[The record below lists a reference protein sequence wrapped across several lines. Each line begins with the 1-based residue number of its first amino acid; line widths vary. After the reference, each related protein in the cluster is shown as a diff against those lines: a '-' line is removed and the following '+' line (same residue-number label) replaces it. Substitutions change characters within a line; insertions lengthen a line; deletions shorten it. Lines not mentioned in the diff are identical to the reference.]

1 MTEETLVSLTTTAV
15 TGPTSTSRHTNFGSE
30 VIPADPRVVVAADTG
45 RTSALALAWA
55 ADESLCRGMPMR
67 LVTAFADS
75 HVVDRTRTVEQALAC
90 QRRLLDQ
97 IRRSHPWLDDIEH
110 IVRHGSLLTL
120 LTEAARADDLIVIGA
135 NSVTPNLLAHVPC
148 PVVVVPALTEA
159 VGSESHR
166 DSTVTSSVTS
176 WKE

>member
-1 MTEETLVSLTTTAV
+1 
-15 TGPTSTSRHTNFGSE
+15 
-30 VIPADPRVVVAADTG
+30 
-45 RTSALALAWA
+45 
-55 ADESLCRGMPMR
+55 MR

-75 HVVDRTRTVEQALAC
+75 QVADRTRTVEQALAC

-97 IRRSHPWLDDIEH
+97 VRRSHPWLDDVEH
-110 IVRHGSLLTL
+110 IVRRGSLLTL

-148 PVVVVPALTEA
+148 PVVVVPALAEA
-159 VGSESHR
+159 VGDETHR
-166 DSTVTSSVTS
+166 DSTVTSSATS